1 MKRVAFWVMKRVQ
14 ILLDEAL
21 DQAAAA
27 EADRRGISKA
37 ALIRASLAKEL
48 ESSLADREAAW
59 TAITGWLD
67 DGGVEAIDDA
77 IYGSGAQSPPA

>member
-1 MKRVAFWVMKRVQ
+1 MRRVQ
-14 ILLDEAL
+14 IHLEEAL

-37 ALIRASLAKEL
+37 ALIRASLTKEL
-48 ESSLADREAAW
+48 ESSPTDPEAAW

-67 DGGVEAIDDA
+67 DGGVGRIDDA